1 MIETKNHYLPGI
13 SFLFSGVLL
22 CINYWGGGGGGVV
35 VFLTRDQIFS
45 SVEKPT
51 VERLT
56 LSHAIYPSTLFGPV

>member
-22 CINYWGGGGGGVV
+22 CINYWGGVGLLF
-35 VFLTRDQIFS
+35 FLTRDQIFS

-56 LSHAIYPSTLFGPV
+56 LSHAIYPSTPFGPV